1 MYIMNRW
8 TENVSRKKETQ
19 KKMEILEIKIQYPKL
34 NKKNSPDEGDL

>member
-1 MYIMNRW
+1 MD
-8 TENVSRKKETQ
+8 RKCQQKKGNS

>member
-1 MYIMNRW
+1 MSA
-8 TENVSRKKETQ
+8 EKRKL